1 MTDIELI
8 LTVHT
13 ILLIV
18 GLIGLIF
25 NAYYHFKD

>member
-18 GLIGLIF
+18 GLIGLCLNFWYNI
-25 NAYYHFKD
+25 KD

>member
-1 MTDIELI
+1 MSDIETII
-8 LTVHT
+8 LVHT